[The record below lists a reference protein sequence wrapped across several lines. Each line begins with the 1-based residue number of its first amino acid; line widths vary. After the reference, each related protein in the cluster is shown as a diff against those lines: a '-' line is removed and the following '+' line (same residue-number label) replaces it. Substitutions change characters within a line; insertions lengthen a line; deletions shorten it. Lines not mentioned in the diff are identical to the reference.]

1 MLKAL
6 LTPGVYFLGKLR
18 YSKKFMVIGGA
29 FLIPLMIIGVLL
41 LQEKSG
47 VVEFTAN
54 QRVGLKE
61 IKQVSSAIELVQTH
75 RGMSAAYLNGAEN
88 FAAPMRLLQSR
99 VQQSLQQ
106 LNQLTLAEKGS
117 DVSVTWMQLV
127 RRLQDLNPGES
138 FRQHTDLISDLFAVG
153 DAIREKSDLSLDS
166 SAETY
171 YLISLITT
179 SYPQITEAMG
189 QARGIGSGVAA
200 RGAHQD
206 GSRIALANRQDRIT
220 QYLEVIQSNLSHS
233 MTYQPEL
240 QAELGQAKEEINR
253 VVGRF
258 IELLHKEL
266 REPEII
272 SISASEINETATEA
286 IDEVYSEFDR
296 MIPLVDGA
304 LAERE
309 AAAAFVYRSTIG
321 LLALVLLT
329 MCYLFTSFYEGVNAS
344 ISNLMRA
351 TEALAKGDLTYR
363 TKCIGKDELTEVSES
378 LNAMAEQFR
387 NIVRQVT
394 GSAAQL
400 AQASEELSA
409 VTEESAQGVRRQKH
423 ETDQIA
429 SAMTELSATVREV
442 AANAGAAADAAAAA
456 NNEANEGS
464 AVLNQM
470 TKQISG
476 LANALSQSTQVVVA
490 LNGQSNE
497 IGSVLQVISDI
508 AEQTNLLALNAAI
521 EAARAGDSGRGFAV
535 VADEVRSLAGR
546 TQSSTEQIRDTI
558 HRLQEGAKTAV
569 QSMNKSQKESEESV
583 SLSYKTESS
592 LKAIMDSVDR
602 ISDMGAQIASATEE
616 QSAVSEEMSRN
627 VEQIS
632 DVADQTSASSNQ
644 IAQASHNLSE
654 LAQNL
659 AGQVSHFST

>member
-1 MLKAL
+1 
-6 LTPGVYFLGKLR
+6 
-18 YSKKFMVIGGA
+18 
-29 FLIPLMIIGVLL
+29 
-41 LQEKSG
+41 
-47 VVEFTAN
+47 
-54 QRVGLKE
+54 
-61 IKQVSSAIELVQTH
+61 
-75 RGMSAAYLNGAEN
+75 
-88 FAAPMRLLQSR
+88 
-99 VQQSLQQ
+99 
-106 LNQLTLAEKGS
+106 
-117 DVSVTWMQLV
+117 
-127 RRLQDLNPGES
+127 
-138 FRQHTDLISDLFAVG
+138 
-153 DAIREKSDLSLDS
+153 
-166 SAETY
+166 
-171 YLISLITT
+171 
-179 SYPQITEAMG
+179 
-189 QARGIGSGVAA
+189 
-200 RGAHQD
+200 
-206 GSRIALANRQDRIT
+206 
-220 QYLEVIQSNLSHS
+220 
-233 MTYQPEL
+233 
-240 QAELGQAKEEINR
+240 
-253 VVGRF
+253 
-258 IELLHKEL
+258 
-266 REPEII
+266 
-272 SISASEINETATEA
+272 
-286 IDEVYSEFDR
+286 
-296 MIPLVDGA
+296 
-304 LAERE
+304 
-309 AAAAFVYRSTIG
+309 
-321 LLALVLLT
+321 

-363 TKCIGKDELTEVSES
+363 AKCIGKDELTEVSES

-394 GSAAQL
+394 GSAEQL

-456 NNEANEGS
+456 NDEANEGS